1 MGGSRH
7 SLLNKAVLLI
17 TDRDVNKMMSLD
29 TANLLT
35 SLVDEVD
42 RNLLVHSIV
51 KDAISIGSDGS
62 ILFLY
67 EIPRNVVALHTAP
80 LVMGYLRSKC
90 DCFHS
95 IPPEIGDLIVAFF

>member
-17 TDRDVNKMMSLD
+17 TDEDENKILSFD
-29 TANLLT
+29 TGNLLT

-42 RNLLVHSIV
+42 LNLLVHSIV
-51 KDAISIGSDGS
+51 TDASAGSGGS